1 MPGPDGIHGTGT
13 YSNTIVVGKFLG
25 AQMSAMT
32 GQPPLALIDHLPD
45 GQAGVDDNVYT
56 NGTTATVT
64 AVPNPG
70 YRFTG
75 WTENGTLVSAV
86 ASYTFTNIVNRS
98 LIANFIPAPAL
109 SVTTQGGALV
119 LTWPTS
125 FPGFTLQQNTN
136 LNSAN
141 WTAAAKAIS
150 TVGNNYQAVIQTTN
164 GPRFFRL
171 V

>member
-1 MPGPDGIHGTGT
+1 VPH
-13 YSNTIVVGKFLG
+13 
-25 AQMSAMT
+25 SAVDT
-32 GQPPLALIDHLPD
+32 VASPLA
-45 GQAGVDDNVYT
+45 GGTTGGDNVYT

-64 AVPNPG
+64 AAPNAG

-75 WTENGTLVSAV
+75 WTENGTALSTT
-86 ASYTFTNIVNRS
+86 ASYTFTNVVNRS
-98 LIANFIPAPAL
+98 LVANFALAPTITATKQGAAL
-109 SVTTQGGALV
+109 L

-125 FPGFTLQQNTN
+125 FSGFALQQNTN

-141 WTAAAKAIS
+141 WTAAAEPIS

-171 V
+171 VQ